1 MAFVTIQDA
10 NNVFGR
16 GFTQP
21 NLDIDEERKL
31 KKASQ

>member
-1 MAFVTIQDA
+1 MTIQDA

-21 NLDIDEERKL
+21 NLDLEEEQKL
-31 KKASQ
+31 RRDL